1 MPKDEKKN
9 WVTHNGNK
17 VYQTG
22 VKFIDEFNEWR
33 DNCLKIGAGD
43 LKVKHIQNLY
53 QFLKNHFKDKY
64 IRKPGKSEDSK
75 GSRNL
80 SFAGEGVNTLLNSLE
95 KTVDDDLFDTQT
107 AETIVALSNVLAAYK
122 DTGED
127 AGGSGIAADPA
138 FILFTEKRFGRAGQR
153 LADST
158 VQGHYATSSY
168 ADKYGVE
175 QAEDE
180 WLSGNNPPHQAL
192 YSETETKF
200 AKPRGLYHI
209 MKDAKDSLPDI
220 ENEVIIENTPS
231 NASPED
237 YEKIGEIEKYFNKV
251 IRNKSFWED
260 GRLLTRKVRQDF
272 QNQTFELKRSDQEI
286 IREFARLGAEKD
298 EDSIYGKVTRFKMS
312 GTALPIIILVDRA
325 LKRAN
330 TNKAPD
336 GYRAWQN
343 DRQGGFDYR
352 ERGNE
357 EVIFNVNSVRVAK
370 QLAEIPQIKRFAQEL
385 LRKTSLYDEEDF
397 RTSQAGNLLA
407 EKKFDFPPAQKKK
420 VLEIF
425 GKENSNPKTIQFKFT
440 KSAMK
445 VLLNQ
450 SVISRTRDLQSM
462 NAPNTDKKIVLK
474 AMWQQILWRD

>member
-22 VKFIDEFNEWR
+22 VNFIDEFNEWR

-43 LKVKHIQNLY
+43 LKVKHVQNLY
-53 QFLKNHFKDKY
+53 QFLKNHFKEKY
-64 IRKPGKSEDSK
+64 VRKPGTSEDSK

-80 SFAGEGVNTLLNSLE
+80 SFAGEGVNTLLASLE

-138 FILFTEKRFGRAGQR
+138 FILFTEKRFGRAGQK
-153 LADST
+153 LADRT

-175 QAEDE
+175 QADDE

-192 YSETETKF
+192 YSESETKF

-209 MKDAKDSLPDI
+209 MKDAKDSLPNI
-220 ENEVIIENTPS
+220 ENEAIIDTAPS
-231 NASPED
+231 GASPED
-237 YEKIGEIEKYFNKV
+237 YEKIGEIEKYFDKV
-251 IRNKSFWED
+251 IKNPAFWSA
-260 GRLLTRKVRQDF
+260 GGKLLTKKLRNDF
-272 QNQTFELKRSDQEI
+272 QNQTFELKRSDQAI
-286 IREFARLGAEKD
+286 IREFARLGAEEDK
-298 EDSIYGKVTRFKMS
+298 DSIYGKVTRFKMKA
-312 GTALPIIILVDRA
+312 TALPIITLVDRA

-330 TNKAPD
+330 TNKAPN

-343 DRQGGFDYR
+343 DRKTGFDYR
-352 ERGNE
+352 KTRREKFGE
-357 EVIFNVNSVRVAK
+357 D
-370 QLAEIPQIKRFAQEL
+370 AQ
-385 LRKTSLYDEEDF
+385 
-397 RTSQAGNLLA
+397 GNLDN
-407 EKKFDFPPAQKKK
+407 K
-420 VLEIF
+420 
-425 GKENSNPKTIQFKFT
+425 
-440 KSAMK
+440 
-445 VLLNQ
+445 
-450 SVISRTRDLQSM
+450 VIS
-462 NAPNTDKKIVLK
+462 K
-474 AMWQQILWRD
+474 MWQQILWRS